1 MPRCLPGFLIALL
14 VFALPYGAAAQVVDS
29 TFISYGSWNQAPN
42 WDPAE
47 VPNNTGSKSFNVT
60 IPYNYVS
67 LTGAATISNLTVEG
81 DYTALTIEGTLTVLE
96 TTTNTAR
103 FGLDDED
110 SHGIELYYGGTLTA
124 GTLTGFVD
132 GTLSGKYRLFEGT
145 AAAPTTLQFKGADI
159 RELSNAVVSLSGAFS
174 RIVDENGLDGLRNFR
189 EVGPGSRFNVSDRHF
204 VTPGDFTND
213 GTLNIGQLHLADVSG
228 PASFTVTGSLTNFDA
243 TTNTLQGGTYR
254 FGSEPSESVLRFSG
268 ANIVHNAARIFFQ
281 GSLCRIV
288 DQFGNDALRHFAHNL
303 AGGEFR
309 TNQGFTTEGD
319 FTNDGTLYSS
329 GGNTF
334 KVAGRLTNFVPE
346 TKTLTGGTYSVSTA
360 GLQFQGADIVH
371 NAASIRV
378 LSEDPVILDENG
390 NDALRNLVNNEP
402 TGSLGISESGYL
414 TTKGDFT
421 NAGTLAVEGE
431 RYGGPYHDPVGV
443 FKVPSGFQYTQTAG
457 QTIVGGSLV
466 ADTMLFAGGVL
477 SGEAGVLWGNVTIGD
492 ATIAPSGRWEVQGSL
507 TLTPD
512 SRFRYQVK
520 EYDPSQLVVS
530 NGPSPTIDGTLEVEI
545 QGDFRPSGSDAYL
558 VIYRWGPKTGGFLNA
573 PHGSRLL
580 TADGKGSFLVT
591 YAENGIWL
599 SAFEPVPR
607 PAQLLNI
614 STRAQ
619 VLTGD
624 KVIIGGFIITGTL
637 PKRIAVRGI
646 GPSLSQA
653 NVAGALQDPTLELYD
668 SKGVTV
674 ASNNNWS
681 DTQAA
686 EIAQIGLAPG
696 DLREAVLV
704 TTLERGSYTVALR
717 GANQTTGVGVI
728 EVYDLTAAAT
738 SKIAN
743 ISTRAQTGAAENVL
757 IGGFIAGGEGPGNAQ
772 IVVRA
777 IGPELKNWQVADAL
791 SDPTLELRNSDGD
804 LVAAN
809 DDYSEWPQGIGAGL
823 EPADQRSSALR
834 IAVPPGNYT
843 AIVRGKNQAQGT
855 ALVEVYDLVL

>member
-1 MPRCLPGFLIALL
+1 MPRLLPGILIVLF
-14 VFALPYGAAAQVVDS
+14 VFALPAGAAAEVVDS
-29 TFISYGSWNQAPN
+29 TFINYGPWNDPFN

-47 VPNNTGSKSFNVT
+47 VPNNTGSKSFNVA
-60 IPYNYVS
+60 IPSSYVS

-81 DYTALTIEGTLTVLE
+81 AYTALIIEGALTVLE
-96 TTTNTAR
+96 TTTNSAR

-110 SHGIELYYGGTLTA
+110 SHGIELYYGGNLVA
-124 GTLTGFVD
+124 GTLSSFAD
-132 GTLSGKYRLFEGT
+132 GTLSGKYRLFEGS
-145 AAAPTTLQFKGADI
+145 AAAPTTLQFNGADI
-159 RELSNAVVSLSGAFS
+159 RQLSNAVVSLAGAFS

-204 VTPGDFTND
+204 VAPGDFTND
-213 GTLNIGQLHLADVSG
+213 GTLNIGQLHLADASG
-228 PASFTVTGSLTNFDA
+228 PASFTVAGSLTNFDA
-243 TTNTLQGGTYR
+243 VTNTLQGGIYR
-254 FGSEPSESVLRFSG
+254 FDSEPSESVLRFPG
-268 ANIVHNAARIFFQ
+268 ANIVNNAARIFFQ

-319 FTNDGTLYSS
+319 FTNDGTLFSS
-329 GGNTF
+329 GGKTF
-334 KVAGRLTNFVPE
+334 KVTGRLTNFAPE
-346 TKTLTGGTYSVSTA
+346 TKTLTGGTYAASSA
-360 GLQFQGADIVH
+360 GLQFPGADIVH

-378 LSEDPVILDENG
+378 LSDDPVILDENG
-390 NDALRNLVNNEP
+390 DDGLRNLGDNGP
-402 TGSLGISESGYL
+402 TGSFAVGSTSSF
-414 TTKGDFT
+414 TTKGNFT
-421 NAGTLAVEGE
+421 NAGTLTVEGDRAE
-431 RYGGPYHDPVGV
+431 VTYVSS
-443 FKVPSGFQYTQTAG
+443 FQVPAGFQYTQTGG
-457 QTIVGGSLV
+457 QTIVGGTLV
-466 ADTMLFAGGVL
+466 AESMLFAGGVL
-477 SGEAGVLWGNVTIGD
+477 RGEAGALWGNVTIGD
-492 ATIAPSGRWEVQGSL
+492 ATIAPSGRWEVQGSF
-507 TLTPD
+507 TLTAN

-520 EYDPSQLVVS
+520 DFNRSQLSVF

-545 QGDFRPSGSDAYL
+545 QGDFLPSGSDVYV
-558 VIYRWGPKTGGFLNA
+558 VISTWGSDTGRFVNA
-573 PHGSRLL
+573 PDGSRLL

-591 YAENGIWL
+591 YTQNGVWL

-624 KVIIGGFIITGTL
+624 KVIIGGFIIRGTV

-653 NVAGALQDPTLELYD
+653 NVVGALQDPTLELYD
-668 SKGVTV
+668 SNGVTV
-674 ASNNNWS
+674 GSNNNWS

-686 EIAQIGLAPG
+686 EIAQLGLAPA

-704 TTLERGSYTVALR
+704 TTLEPGSYTVALR
-717 GANQTTGVGVI
+717 GLNQITGIGVI
-728 EVYDLTAAAT
+728 EVYDLTASPT

-777 IGPELKNWQVADAL
+777 IGPELKNWKVADAV
-791 SDPTLELRNSDGD
+791 SDPTLELRNSNGG

-834 IAVPPGNYT
+834 ITVPAGNYT
-843 AIVRGKNQAQGT
+843 AIVRGKNEAAGT
-855 ALVEVYDLVL
+855 ALVEVYDLVF

>member
-1 MPRCLPGFLIALL
+1 MPRFLPGFLIALFL
-14 VFALPYGAAAQVVDS
+14 VALPDGADAEVVDS
-29 TFISYGSWNQAPN
+29 TFINYGSWHLPAN

-60 IPYNYVS
+60 VPSSYVS

-81 DYTALTIEGTLTVLE
+81 DYTALIIEGMLTVLE

-103 FGLDDED
+103 FALDDED
-110 SHGIELYYGGTLTA
+110 SQGIELYNGGTLVA
-124 GTLTGFVD
+124 GTLTSFAD
-132 GTLSGKYRLFEGT
+132 GTLSGKYRLFDGT
-145 AAAPTTLQFKGADI
+145 AATPTTLQFKGADI
-159 RELSNAVVSLSGAFS
+159 RELSNAVVSLSGAFA

-213 GTLNIGQLHLADVSG
+213 GTLNIGQLHLADSSG
-228 PASFTVTGSLTNFDA
+228 PVSFTVAGSLTNFDA
-243 TTNTLQGGTYR
+243 ATNTLQGGTYR
-254 FGSEPSESVLRFSG
+254 LASELNESVLRFPG
-268 ANIVHNAARIFFQ
+268 ANIVNNGANISFQ

-319 FTNDGTLYSS
+319 FTNEGTVYSS
-329 GGNTF
+329 GGKTF
-334 KVAGRLTNFVPE
+334 KVTGRLTNFAPE
-346 TKTLTGGTYSVSTA
+346 TQTLTGGTYAVSAA
-360 GLQFQGADIVH
+360 GLQFNGANIVH

-378 LSEDPVILDENG
+378 LSEEPVILDENG
-390 NDALRNLVNNEP
+390 NDALRNLADNHP
-402 TGSLGISESGYL
+402 TGSLAVGSTGKL
-414 TTKGDFT
+414 VTAGNFT
-421 NAGTLAVEGE
+421 NAGTLTVEGNRSE
-431 RYGGPYHDPVGV
+431 GPPVGV
-443 FKVPSGFQYTQTAG
+443 LEVPAGFQYTQTAG
-457 QTIVGGSLV
+457 QTVVGGTLV
-466 ADTMLFAGGVL
+466 AETMLFAGGVL
-477 SGEAGVLWGNVTIGD
+477 SGESGALWGNITIGD
-492 ATIAPSGRWEVQGSL
+492 ATIAPSGPWEIKGSL
-507 TLTPD
+507 TLTAN

-520 EYDPSQLVVS
+520 IHNSSQLLVF
-530 NGPSPTIDGTLEVEI
+530 GGASPIIDGTLDVDI
-545 QGDFRPSGSDAYL
+545 QGDFLPSRSDAYL
-558 VIYRWGPKTGGFLNA
+558 VISTWEPNSGGFVNA
-573 PHGSRLL
+573 PDGTRLL

-591 YAENGIWL
+591 YAPNGIWL

-624 KVIIGGFIITGTL
+624 KVIIGGFIIMGTV

-653 NVAGALQDPTLELYD
+653 NVAGALQDPTLELYN

-674 ASNNNWS
+674 ASNNNWR

-686 EIAQIGLAPG
+686 EIEQVGLAPG

-704 TTLERGSYTVALR
+704 TTLDPGSYTVALR
-717 GANQTTGVGVI
+717 GANQTSGVGVI

-791 SDPTLELRNSDGD
+791 SDPTLELRNSNGG

-809 DDYSEWPQGIGAGL
+809 DDHREWPQPIGAGL
-823 EPADQRSSALR
+823 EPADPRSSALR
-834 IAVPPGNYT
+834 IAVPAGNYT
-843 AIVRGKNQAQGT
+843 AIVRGKNEAQGT